1 MAKLIAAQK
10 AEIIS
15 NRWPWSPV
23 RYNVWAL
30 IDQQGFRGSFEQLYY
45 TTQAKKPRLA
55 KVLIELFDAGMI
67 GYLPAGTPAQ
77 IVEGSASDA
86 LLIEGTCVDVTEVH

>member
-1 MAKLIAAQK
+1 MAKLTALQK
-10 AEIIS
+10 AEMVS

-23 RYNVWAL
+23 RYNAWAL
-30 IDQQGFRGSFEQLYY
+30 IDQQGFRGSFEQLSYM
-45 TTQAKKPRLA
+45 TQAKKPRLA
-55 KVLIELFDAGMI
+55 KVLIELFDAGLI
-67 GYLPAGTPAQ
+67 DYLPPGTPAQ